1 MSVPGKDTDMQRSS
15 MKKIAIV
22 IPAYNESATIKDLA
36 TRCLKI
42 LDMVIVVDDGSTDDT
57 VKQLE
62 GVDVVLLK
70 NEQNSGKATSLWNGM
85 QYAIGQ
91 KIEQIVTLD
100 GDGQHFPEDVPLL
113 INAAEENPTCM
124 IIAARL
130 NKRENAPKSRLR
142 ANEIADF
149 WVSWAAGQKINDSQ
163 SGYRLYPADL
173 LSNPKLSV
181 SRKHG
186 FVFESE
192 IIIQAV
198 RLGHPCKT
206 VAIDSVYL
214 ENSRASHFKPVA
226 DITRIVLMVAW
237 KLFSRGMYLNGLW
250 RSLR

>member
-1 MSVPGKDTDMQRSS
+1 MSNTRINLANQKT
-15 MKKIAIV
+15 AIV

-36 TRCLKI
+36 TRCLKLI
-42 LDMVIVVDDGSTDDT
+42 DMVIVVDDGSTDDT

-62 GVDVVLLK
+62 GMDIVLLQ

-85 QYAIGQ
+85 QYAIEHN
-91 KIEQIVTLD
+91 IDQIVTLD

-113 INAAEENPTCM
+113 VEAAHQNPDCM

-130 NKRENAPKSRLR
+130 NKRENAPRARLR

-149 WVSWAAGQKINDSQ
+149 WVSWAAGQKITDSQ
-163 SGYRLYPADL
+163 SGFRLYPSTL
-173 LSNPKLSV
+173 ISNPKLNV

-192 IIIQAV
+192 IIILSV
-198 RLGHPCKT
+198 RLGYPCKT
-206 VAIDSVYL
+206 VAIDSVYM
-214 ENSRASHFKPVA
+214 ENARASHFKPVA
-226 DITRIVLMVAW
+226 DITKIVLMVAW

-250 RSLR
+250 RVMRSQ